1 MSGSRSQRTLGI
13 CWADVPG
20 LGDLDMAGRMLLF
33 ACLLGGYAYAD
44 VVMLESGG
52 ELRGTI
58 VKQDERSLWI
68 DVGPSIIQIDNN
80 DVEDLKR
87 SGPEE
92 VATEPVDAMFHTV
105 ENPPDLSIRQQAKN
119 VKSSVVLVQT
129 PSGTGSGVI
138 VNGRGHVVTNAHVIQ
153 GEKDLRLVV
162 WAPRE
167 DGTLARTTIEDIE
180 IEAVNNHLDLA
191 LLKLPT
197 GDGQSYPWVPLE
209 LWESIEVG
217 QPVFAIGN
225 PMGLEQTASQGV
237 VSTTQR
243 SFDGL
248 SYIQTDAAINPGNS
262 GGPLFN
268 ISGEVVGITNMG
280 ILGGEALGFAIPTRY
295 VKDFLRN
302 REAFA
307 YDPSNPNTGHR
318 YHAPP
323 PRLKGGVAPKLE
335 KKS

>member
-1 MSGSRSQRTLGI
+1 MRACTVW
-13 CWADVPG
+13 C
-20 LGDLDMAGRMLLF
+20 
-33 ACLLGGYAYAD
+33 ACLLVGAASAD
-44 VVMLESGG
+44 VVQLEAGG
-52 ELRGTI
+52 ELHGTVI
-58 VKQDERSLWI
+58 KQDERSLWI
-68 DVGPSIIQIDNN
+68 DVGPSIVRIDNN
-80 DVEDLKR
+80 DVIDVR
-87 SGPEE
+87 VSDPIE
-92 VATEPVDAMFHTV
+92 VPDNPTDAIFHTV
-105 ENPPDLSIRQQAKN
+105 ESPPDLSIRQQAAR

-138 VNGRGHVVTNAHVIQ
+138 VNGQGHVVTNAHVIQ
-153 GEKDLRLVV
+153 GEKDLRLVI
-162 WAPRE
+162 WSPRK
-167 DGTLARTTIEDIE
+167 DGSLARRTIEDIE

-197 GDGQSYPWVPLE
+197 EDDQAYPWVPLE

-225 PMGLEQTASQGV
+225 PLGMEQTTSQGV

-268 ISGEVVGITNMG
+268 VSGEVVGITNMG

-318 YHAPP
+318 YHVPP
-323 PRLKGGVAPKLE
+323 PRQQGGLAPQLE
-335 KKS
+335 KAQ

>member
-1 MSGSRSQRTLGI
+1 MSAQMWFMVCVCVGISQ
-13 CWADVPG
+13 
-20 LGDLDMAGRMLLF
+20 
-33 ACLLGGYAYAD
+33 AD
-44 VVMLESGG
+44 VVQLEAGG
-52 ELRGTI
+52 ALHGTVI
-58 VKQDERSLWI
+58 KQDERSLWI
-68 DVGPSIIQIDNN
+68 DVGPSIVRIDNN
-80 DVEDLKR
+80 DVVDVR
-87 SGPEE
+87 VSDPSE
-92 VATEPVDAMFHTV
+92 VPDEPADAMFHTV
-105 ENPPDLSIRQQAKN
+105 KNPPDLSIRQQAAR
-119 VKSSVVLVQT
+119 VKPSVVLVKT

-138 VNGRGHVVTNAHVIQ
+138 VNGQGHVVTNAHVIQ
-153 GEKDLRLVV
+153 GEKDLRLVI

-167 DGTLARTTIEDIE
+167 DGTLDRTTIEDIE

-197 GDGQSYPWVPLE
+197 KDGHTYPWVPLE
-209 LWESIEVG
+209 QWESIEVG

-225 PMGLEQTASQGV
+225 PMGLEQTTSQGV

-268 ISGEVVGITNMG
+268 VSGEVVGITNMG

-318 YHAPP
+318 YHIPP
-323 PRLKGGVAPKLE
+323 PRQQGGTPPQLE
-335 KKS
+335 KTP

>member
-1 MSGSRSQRTLGI
+1 MRLG
-13 CWADVPG
+13 WV
-20 LGDLDMAGRMLLF
+20 
-33 ACLLGGYAYAD
+33 LGGFLCTAACGD
-44 VVMLESGG
+44 VVVLDSGG
-52 ELRGTI
+52 ALHGTI

-68 DVGPSIIQIDNN
+68 DVGPSLVRVDNEDIV
-80 DVEDLKR
+80 DVTATD
-87 SGPEE
+87 
-92 VATEPVDAMFHTV
+92 ATETPAASPDAMFHTV
-105 ENPPDLSIRQQAKN
+105 DNPSELSVRQQAGR
-119 VKSSVVLVQT
+119 VKPSVVLVQT

-153 GEKDLRLVV
+153 GEKDLRLVI
-162 WAPRE
+162 WTPRA
-167 DGTLARTTIEDIE
+167 DGTLARTTVEDIA

-191 LLKLPT
+191 LLKLPEGT
-197 GDGQSYPWVPLE
+197 SYPWVPLE
-209 LWESIEVG
+209 SYESIEVG

-225 PMGLEQTASQGV
+225 PLGLEQTTSQGV

-268 ISGEVVGITNMG
+268 VRGEVVGITNMG

-302 REAFA
+302 REALA
-307 YDPSNPNTGHR
+307 YDPSNPNTGHK

-323 PRLKGGVAPKLE
+323 TRQRQGAAPQLKETP
-335 KKS
+335 

>member
-1 MSGSRSQRTLGI
+1 MG
-13 CWADVPG
+13 A
-20 LGDLDMAGRMLLF
+20 RMWCCS
-33 ACLLGGYAYAD
+33 CLLVVAAQAD
-44 VVMLESGG
+44 VVQLEAGG
-52 ELRGTI
+52 ELHGTVI
-58 VKQDERSLWI
+58 KQDERSLWI
-68 DVGPSIIQIDNN
+68 DVGPSIVRVDNN
-80 DVEDLKR
+80 DVVDVR
-87 SGPEE
+87 VSDPAE
-92 VATEPVDAMFHTV
+92 VSDEPSDAIFHTV
-105 ENPPDLSIRQQAKN
+105 ENPPDLSIRQQAAR
-119 VKSSVVLVQT
+119 VKPSVVLVKT

-138 VNGRGHVVTNAHVIQ
+138 VNGQGHVVTNAHVVQ
-153 GEKDLRLVV
+153 GEKDLRLVIWV
-162 WAPRE
+162 PRA
-167 DGTLARTTIEDIE
+167 DGTLARRTIEDIE
-180 IEAVNNHLDLA
+180 IEAVNDHLDLA
-191 LLKLPT
+191 LLKLPAEE
-197 GDGQSYPWVPLE
+197 DHSYPWVPLE

-225 PMGLEQTASQGV
+225 PMGLEQTTSQGV

-268 ISGEVVGITNMG
+268 VSGEVIGITNMG

-318 YHAPP
+318 YHIPP
-323 PRLKGGVAPKLE
+323 PRQQAGIAPQLE
-335 KKS
+335 KTQ

>member
-1 MSGSRSQRTLGI
+1 MGVR
-13 CWADVPG
+13 
-20 LGDLDMAGRMLLF
+20 
-33 ACLLGGYAYAD
+33 ACIWVCLVVGVTQAD
-44 VVMLESGG
+44 VVKLEAGG
-52 ELRGTI
+52 ELHGTI
-58 VKQDERSLWI
+58 IKQNERSLWI
-68 DVGPSIIQIDNN
+68 DVGPSIIRIDNN
-80 DVEDLKR
+80 DVVDVRVSDPSEV
-87 SGPEE
+87 PE
-92 VATEPVDAMFHTV
+92 AASDAIFHTV
-105 ENPPDLSIRQQAKN
+105 DNPPDLSIRQQAAR
-119 VKSSVVLVQT
+119 VKPSVVLVKT

-138 VNGRGHVVTNAHVIQ
+138 VNGQGHVVTNAHVIQ
-153 GEKDLRLVV
+153 GEKNLRLVI
-162 WAPRE
+162 WTPRK
-167 DGTLARTTIEDIE
+167 DGTLARTTVEDIE

-197 GDGQSYPWVPLE
+197 ADGQSYPWVPLE

-225 PMGLEQTASQGV
+225 PMGMEQTTSQGV

-248 SYIQTDAAINPGNS
+248 TYIQTDAAINPGNS

-268 ISGEVVGITNMG
+268 VSGEVVGITNMG

-318 YHAPP
+318 YHVPP
-323 PRLKGGVAPKLE
+323 PRQQRGVAAQLE
-335 KKS
+335 KKP